1 MFWLLIRKYFIKYL
15 NYHISLVIHIVLILS
30 LYFITFEKPQS
41 KEANIE
47 PIEIRLMPKIEEQKL
62 FPTKSGGEQNSID
75 VEGHKSSD
83 GLKKFLQEK
92 IELNDLITKQEQ
104 EIEIKRMQARQI
116 IQEANKS
123 LEEKVNEKADAQ
135 TLTIEST
142 KLAKQLE
149 SIEAKRNKYKNA
161 IFREKVSVE
170 EELSK
175 FSSYGAKDG
184 VERILDLGEHSQPV
198 IDSVLNKYGIT
209 IKKKY
214 IDNTNPKNDL
224 FLSVAKYQGDKFANL
239 PLKGEFEVMTLTETT
254 IRKLALIE
262 MKEMEKR
269 NFDLTNTIVLKE
281 IFSIIKTPEG
291 YDFGVTEME
300 TKSIEE

>member
-1 MFWLLIRKYFIKYL
+1 M
-15 NYHISLVIHIVLILS
+15 
-30 LYFITFEKPQS
+30 
-41 KEANIE
+41 
-47 PIEIRLMPKIEEQKL
+47 
-62 FPTKSGGEQNSID
+62 
-75 VEGHKSSD
+75 
-83 GLKKFLQEK
+83 
-92 IELNDLITKQEQ
+92 
-104 EIEIKRMQARQI
+104 
-116 IQEANKS
+116 
-123 LEEKVNEKADAQ
+123 
-135 TLTIEST
+135 
-142 KLAKQLE
+142 
-149 SIEAKRNKYKNA
+149 
-161 IFREKVSVE
+161 
-170 EELSK
+170 
-175 FSSYGAKDG
+175 
-184 VERILDLGEHSQPV
+184 DLGEHSQPV

>member
-224 FLSVAKYQGDKFANL
+224 FLSVAKYRGDKFANL

-291 YDFGVTEME
+291 YDFGITEME
-300 TKSIEE
+300 TKSIEK